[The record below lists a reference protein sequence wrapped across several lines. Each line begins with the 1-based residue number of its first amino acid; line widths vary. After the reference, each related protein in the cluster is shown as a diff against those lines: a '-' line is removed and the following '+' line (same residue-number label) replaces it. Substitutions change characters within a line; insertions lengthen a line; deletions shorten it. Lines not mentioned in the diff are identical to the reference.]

1 MDFQPY
7 LIYEDIRVLGSIS
20 KASRGVCVC
29 VCKWLFFFLFCF
41 VLFCFLLCF
50 ALFLLLFVFL
60 FRILTVRQPQFW
72 TLYPALSIEQ
82 IVCHLVVII
91 IIMDAFLQLFDI
103 APSTISVHFC
113 LSWAISLAFS
123 KVRFSSWSSFW
134 TAPSHVVFGLPLGRL
149 TFRMP
154 STRAC
159 FAGASS
165 GSLNRWPIHSNLLF
179 WIFLLHST
187 VFVLEYRS
195 LFDIFF
201 GHAIFKI
208 FLSSDLWKMLMSSA
222 SFFLS
227 ESRARRCTKRCFLC
241 MRWRF

>member
-1 MDFQPY
+1 MLGNLRKVTSGLA
-7 LIYEDIRVLGSIS
+7 LIAVTCI
-20 KASRGVCVC
+20 K
-29 VCKWLFFFLFCF
+29 
-41 VLFCFLLCF
+41 
-50 ALFLLLFVFL
+50 
-60 FRILTVRQPQFW
+60 
-72 TLYPALSIEQ
+72 
-82 IVCHLVVII
+82 LVVEAFLESCRICVSHRLLWVPI
-91 IIMDAFLQLFDI
+91 YIIMDAFHQSFDI

-113 LSWAISLAFS
+113 LSWAISLALS
-123 KVRFSSWSSFW
+123 KVRFSSRSSFW

-154 STRAC
+154 SARAC

-201 GHAIFKI
+201 GHAIFKL
-208 FLSSDLWKMLMSSA
+208 FLSSDLWKMLTSSA
-222 SFFLS
+222 SFFV
-227 ESRARRCTKRCFLC
+227 RVQARRCTKRCFLC
-241 MRWRF
+241 MRWRFWFCFWWSTCCWRRSSIC

>member
-1 MDFQPY
+1 M
-7 LIYEDIRVLGSIS
+7 
-20 KASRGVCVC
+20 
-29 VCKWLFFFLFCF
+29 
-41 VLFCFLLCF
+41 
-50 ALFLLLFVFL
+50 
-60 FRILTVRQPQFW
+60 
-72 TLYPALSIEQ
+72 
-82 IVCHLVVII
+82 
-91 IIMDAFLQLFDI
+91 
-103 APSTISVHFC
+103 PSTISVHFC

-154 STRAC
+154 SARAC

-165 GSLNRWPIHSNLLF
+165 GSLNRWPIHSSLF
-179 WIFLLHST
+179 FWTFLLHST

-208 FLSSDLWKMLMSSA
+208 YLNSDLWKLLMSSA
-222 SFFLS
+222 SFFVRVQSSALYKKMLS
-227 ESRARRCTKRCFLC
+227 MYALEILTLLLMVNLLLKAIFNLLKARMAKYFHLEISLLVSSKVPRYLHFFQLSFPPRLILCSSVFVSLTCRLKDSSWFGIRFLTSSILWPALEIQL
-241 MRWRF
+241 MSSAYWRLISK

>member
-1 MDFQPY
+1 M
-7 LIYEDIRVLGSIS
+7 III
-20 KASRGVCVC
+20 
-29 VCKWLFFFLFCF
+29 
-41 VLFCFLLCF
+41 
-50 ALFLLLFVFL
+50 
-60 FRILTVRQPQFW
+60 I
-72 TLYPALSIEQ
+72 
-82 IVCHLVVII
+82 II
-91 IIMDAFLQLFDI
+91 IIMDAFHQLFDI

-134 TAPSHVVFGLPLGRL
+134 TTPSHVVFGLPLGRL

-154 STRAC
+154 SARAC

-208 FLSSDLWKMLMSSA
+208 FLSSDLWKMLMSST
-222 SFFLS
+222 SFFFYQSPELGVVQKD
-227 ESRARRCTKRCFLC
+227 AMYALKILILFL
-241 MRWRF
+241 MVNLLLNAIFNLLKI